1 MYILRV
7 EKNKNQI
14 EDFIVSNNGVLR
26 EAIRADCREF

>member
-1 MYILRV
+1 MYILPV

-14 EDFIVSNNGVLR
+14 EVSNNGVLR